1 MKVVLLHALPLDE
14 RMWEPQLDAL
24 SAYEVLA
31 PKLYP
36 FGSSMEAWADGV
48 LALAEGPLAL
58 VGASMGGYCA
68 LAVTRRAPERVRAVL
83 LSGSRPDAD
92 SPERRAGRAGTIELI
107 QSEGAEGLWRSM
119 RPRLLPPGVPQEVV
133 DRCWT
138 LAREQR
144 PEELVAAVEA
154 IRDRSDSTDVARG
167 LGERLL
173 VAVGDRDPF
182 VHPDEVRPL
191 VSAVHVF
198 TGAGHLP
205 SLERPEELNQV
216 LLAFLARW
224 T

>member
-14 RMWEPQLDAL
+14 RMWEPQRDAL
-24 SAYEVLA
+24 SPYEVLA
-31 PKLYP
+31 PRLY
-36 FGSSMEAWADGV
+36 GLGNSVDAVADGV
-48 LALAEGPLAL
+48 LALADGPLAL

-68 LAVTRRAPERVRAVL
+68 LAMARRAPERVRAVVL
-83 LSGSRPDAD
+83 AGSRPDAD
-92 SPERRAGRAGTIELI
+92 SPERQAGRAGTIELI
-107 QSEGAEGLWRSM
+107 RNEGAEGLWRSM

-133 DRCWT
+133 DRCWGI
-138 LAREQR
+138 AREQE

-154 IRDRSDSTDVARG
+154 SRDRPDSTDLAQG

-182 VHPDEVRPL
+182 VSPDELRPL

-198 TGAGHLP
+198 AGAGHLP

-216 LLAFLARW
+216 LLAYLARW